1 MPLLT
6 FASAILVIV
15 GLNQLIYKTA
25 LGRAFRATSD
35 DVVTAGLMGI
45 RPNQIFAIAT
55 GLAMVIVTIAALYL
69 GTRANF
75 DPTAG
80 PARLIYAFEAVIIG
94 GLGSLWGTLAG
105 GIILGVA
112 QTLGAAIN
120 RNGRSSRAISPSCWS
135 CCSVRG
141 VSSRALSIE
150 VTMTTNRDILSNV
163 MRPSPSWRVETRTR
177 LSSLFSLAA
186 ILFVLL
192 LAAAPFVVS
201 RGVVQDLFFILT
213 MLALAQ
219 SWNLLAGYAGLISVG
234 QQLFVGCGAYA
245 LFGFVILLGLDPILA
260 IPLAGLFAVLVS
272 IPTAFFAFRL
282 YGPYFA
288 IGTWVIAEV
297 GRLLFAQWKALGG
310 GTGTSLP
317 REATRDMFGVAL
329 LEDWFGMRAAAAA
342 DAVAFWLALVVLVL
356 TIWFVYRLLRSKQ
369 GLGLAAVRDN
379 ETAARALGVDARS

>member
-1 MPLLT
+1 L
-6 FASAILVIV
+6 
-15 GLNQLIYKTA
+15 
-25 LGRAFRATSD
+25 
-35 DVVTAGLMGI
+35 
-45 RPNQIFAIAT
+45 
-55 GLAMVIVTIAALYL
+55 
-69 GTRANF
+69 
-75 DPTAG
+75 
-80 PARLIYAFEAVIIG
+80 
-94 GLGSLWGTLAG
+94 
-105 GIILGVA
+105 
-112 QTLGAAIN
+112 
-120 RNGRSSRAISPSCWS
+120 
-135 CCSVRG
+135 
-141 VSSRALSIE
+141 IE
-150 VTMTTNRDILSNV
+150 VTMNANRETLSDV
-163 MRPSPSWRVETRTR
+163 MRQTPSWRVETRTR
-177 LSSLFSLAA
+177 LSTLFSIAA

-245 LFGFVILLGLDPILA
+245 LFGFVILLGVDPILA

-272 IPTAFFAFRL
+272 IPTAFFSFRL

-317 REATRDMFGVAL
+317 REATREMFGVAF
-329 LEDWFGMRAAAAA
+329 LEDMFGMRAAAAA
-342 DAVAFWLALVVLVL
+342 DAVAFWLALLVLVL

-379 ETAARALGVDARS
+379 ETAARALGVDAQKLKLVIYLSTAFITGVVGALIYLQKARISPDAAFSLTDWTAYVIFIVVIGGIGTIEGPILGLIIFFLMQNALSSYGSWYLLLLGALAIVTMLFAPRGIWGLITDRTGIELFPVRRTLRGGSLEQTSKGGPNG